1 MNQPIE
7 LSLEQQFNIRSFADQ
22 VHHMS
27 REQAQEFLLM
37 LYQQM
42 MMKEAMY
49 LNFLKQEWKLDSGAI
64 AHPSK
69 DANRE
74 EL

>member
-7 LSLEQQFNIRSFADQ
+7 LSLEQQFSIRSFADQ
-22 VHHMS
+22 VQQMS

-42 MMKEAMY
+42 MMKEMMY
-49 LNFLKQEWKLDSGAI
+49 QHFLKQEWKLD
-64 AHPSK
+64 
-69 DANRE
+69 
-74 EL
+74 